1 MNGEPTGAN
10 QVQRAVPEAVDQQG
24 VAQASR
30 PRRVAVVGVHG
41 VANHAPGATANA
53 MADLLLSLPA
63 TDHNARRYFSG
74 FQSVGLQV
82 PLQPLAVYAPEPEL
96 PARTRFGRVFG
107 FLQEESADFARS
119 TRGYAS
125 GAPNSAKRGF
135 AGHEFMR
142 RLLYRYPG
150 GADGDTYFTS
160 RLEGKRGAGAVGGAA
175 DVHIYE
181 VLWADLASPTNS
193 ILSFLF
199 ALFQLIF
206 HLGSLSRLA
215 IDTGAAWN
223 GSTLWVVY
231 RRTQRYAVRMLQI
244 VIPLLKLILLISLYS
259 YIPSVLPDLGGHAW
273 VSATFG
279 ALAGMILYFLGARA
293 FRPDIGSSRF
303 VWVLAPMV
311 AGFIG
316 AVTGRLA
323 LFDRRQL
330 SQPVSALELWLT
342 GAALLWYVI
351 SKYGDVRRGAG
362 AVGWWL
368 YGFFLLTFAA
378 YLVSGF
384 GVARATLWVSQWIIL
399 GLRVSWIVLIL
410 LAFIAL
416 ILGSFAWRFVPD
428 LAERARARAAV
439 RTSRFALAI
448 PCLMFLLITGL
459 VWASL
464 FSVARSIQD
473 PFLQA
478 ESIGLPP
485 GAHWLSDVLVPN
497 PSEPFEQAE
506 KDCSPSSACTSARIQ
521 QYGDYSSIRFFDP
534 AKHDYLEGVLAW
546 SVTPGFPIT
555 LTLAAAGFLLLVW
568 WALPS
573 VLTETLPGR
582 DESTPPRRSTNGEAS
597 WLGGWTSRGLDGT
610 SYVVFLTWLAIFVAP
625 LYFLYLYPSNFIVHL
640 RAITAT
646 IVGYFLVGTLAAGI
660 LAAIVKYSSPVLRAV
675 LDVDNYLRTEPA
687 AATPRAKIV
696 ERYVSLLRYLVSFR
710 DPTDGR
716 GYDSVV
722 IVAHSLGT
730 LISADLLRF
739 LRSEGDPTLAPLG
752 LAGETVPNQGGI
764 DLKMLT
770 MGSPIRQLL
779 NRFFPY
785 LYDWVREKP
794 DNGLQPLPGAI
805 VTPPSIELGSL
816 PNPSELGLS
825 KWVNIYRSGDY
836 VGRSLWLTE
845 WYRRTAGND
854 SAGAYPDPIYIASVE
869 DRSEMCIG
877 AGAHTHY
884 WDDTAPDV
892 AEQLNGLI

>member
-1 MNGEPTGAN
+1 VIGEPAGAN
-10 QVQRAVPEAVDQQG
+10 ECQG
-24 VAQASR
+24 AGSKPIAQGPAQPPP
-30 PRRVAVVGVHG
+30 PRRIAVVGVHG

-63 TDHNARRYFSG
+63 NDHDAPRYFSG
-74 FQSVGLQV
+74 FQSVNIQV
-82 PLQPLAVYAPEPEL
+82 PLQPLAVYAPDPEP
-96 PARTRFGRVFG
+96 PARTLFGRIFS

-125 GAPNSAKRGF
+125 GAPDSAKRGF

-160 RLEGKRGAGAVGGAA
+160 RLEGKRGVGAAGGAA

-193 ILSFLF
+193 VLSFLF
-199 ALFQLIF
+199 AFFQLIF

-215 IDTGAAWN
+215 VDTGAPWN

-231 RRTQRYAVRMLQI
+231 RRTQRYAVRMLQ
-244 VIPLLKLILLISLYS
+244 VFIPLLKLILLIALYS
-259 YIPSVLPDLGGHAW
+259 YLPSVLPDLGGRTLFSIA
-273 VSATFG
+273 FG
-279 ALAGMILYFLGARA
+279 ALAGMVFYFLAARA
-293 FRPDIGSSRF
+293 FRPTIGASRF
-303 VWVLAPMV
+303 VWALGPLV
-311 AGFIG
+311 AALIG
-316 AVTGRLA
+316 AAAGSLVLLDRSRLT
-323 LFDRRQL
+323 
-330 SQPVSALELWLT
+330 QPVAAVELWLT
-342 GAALLWYVI
+342 GAVLLGYVI
-351 SKYGDVRRGAG
+351 SKLGDVRRGAG
-362 AVGWWL
+362 IAGWGL
-368 YGFFLLTFAA
+368 YGFFLLAFAA
-378 YLVSGF
+378 YLASGF
-384 GVARATLWVSQWIIL
+384 RVAEATLWVAQWIIVA
-399 GLRVSWIVLIL
+399 LRISWVILIVL
-410 LAFIAL
+410 AFVAL
-416 ILGSFAWRFVPD
+416 ILGSLAWRSVRGA
-428 LAERARARAAV
+428 AERASARAAV

-448 PCLMFLLITGL
+448 PCFMFLLITGL
-459 VWASL
+459 LWASL
-464 FSVARSIQD
+464 FSIARKIQD

-485 GAHWLSDVLVPN
+485 RALWLSDVLVPN
-497 PSEPFEQAE
+497 PREPMERAE
-506 KDCSPSSACTSARIQ
+506 KGCSPSAACTSARIQ
-521 QYGDYSSIRFFDP
+521 PFGNYSSIQFFDP
-534 AKHDYLEGVLAW
+534 AKHDYLEGVLVW

-555 LTLAAAGFLLLVW
+555 LLLALAGFFLLVW

-582 DESTPPRRSTNGEAS
+582 DESIPPRSSTNGETS
-597 WLGGWTSRGLDGT
+597 WLGSWTSRGLDGV
-610 SYVVFLTWLAIFVAP
+610 SYVVFLSWSAIFVAP
-625 LYFLYLYPSNFIVHL
+625 LYFLYLYPAGLLVCL
-640 RAITAT
+640 RGVTAT
-646 IVGYFLVGTLAAGI
+646 IVGYSLVGTLAAGV
-660 LAAIVKYSSPVLRAV
+660 LAAVVKYSSPVLRAV

-687 AATPRAKIV
+687 DATPRAKIV
-696 ERYVSLLRYLVSFR
+696 ERYVSLLRYLVSYR
-710 DPTDGR
+710 NPADGR

-739 LRSEGDPTLAPLG
+739 LCSEGDSALAPLG
-752 LAGETVPNQGGI
+752 LAGDGAPKQGRI
-764 DLKMLT
+764 DLKMFT

-785 LYDWVREKP
+785 LYDWARETP
-794 DNGLQPLPGAI
+794 DNGLKPLPVPA
-805 VTPPSIELGSL
+805 VTPPSMDPTSL
-816 PNPSELGLS
+816 PDPSELGLA

-854 SAGAYPDPIYIASVE
+854 SDGAYPDPIYIASLG
-869 DRSEMCIG
+869 DRSEMCMG